1 MRAED
6 AGAAG
11 GILKMK
17 VQINSDHSVV
27 IDGHL
32 SDAVESSVTETLK
45 HLEDRITRVEV
56 HLSDVNG
63 NKGGNDD
70 KRCMM
75 EARPAGQ
82 KPVAVTDEA
91 STVEEAVHGAA
102 NKLKRLLDHHFGR
115 LEQPA

>member
-1 MRAED
+1 
-6 AGAAG
+6 
-11 GILKMK
+11 MK
-17 VQINSDHSVV
+17 IQLNSDHNIVV
-27 IDGHL
+27 DARL
-32 SDAVESSVTETLK
+32 SDVLESSVAATLK

-82 KPVAVTDEA
+82 NPVAVTDEA
-91 STVEEAVHGAA
+91 ATVEEAVHGAA

-115 LEQPA
+115 LEHRA

>member
-1 MRAED
+1 
-6 AGAAG
+6 
-11 GILKMK
+11 MK
-17 VQINSDHSVV
+17 IQINSDHSIVV
-27 IDGHL
+27 DAHL
-32 SDAVESSVTETLK
+32 SDVLESTVADTLK

-63 NKGGNDD
+63 NKSGNED

-82 KPVAVTDEA
+82 SPVAVTDEA
-91 STVEEAVHGAA
+91 ATVEEAVHGAA

-115 LEQPA
+115 LEQRA

>member
-1 MRAED
+1 
-6 AGAAG
+6 
-11 GILKMK
+11 MK
-17 VQINSDHSVV
+17 IQINSDHNIVV
-27 IDGHL
+27 DAPL
-32 SDAVESSVTETLK
+32 SAVLESSVADTLK
-45 HLEDRITRVEV
+45 HLEDRITRIEV

-82 KPVAVTDEA
+82 QPVAVTDEA
-91 STVEEAVHGAA
+91 ATVEEAVHGAA

-115 LEQPA
+115 LEHRA